1 MTQRMADDPRI
12 NLQAETEADYYR
24 EQSEVANQVRSLGML
39 VAGIMAFGAIFA
51 AMNTMY
57 AAVSSRTAEIATL
70 RAMGFRPRAILT
82 SFLTES
88 LVLALAAGIVG
99 VLLAMPINLFSTS
112 FNAGLT
118 AATVEFDFR
127 VTFTIVVEALLFA
140 ATMGVAGGWLPAR
153 RAMRMSVA
161 AAMRRA

>member
-1 MTQRMADDPRI
+1 
-12 NLQAETEADYYR
+12 
-24 EQSEVANQVRSLGML
+24 
-39 VAGIMAFGAIFA
+39 
-51 AMNTMY
+51 
-57 AAVSSRTAEIATL
+57 
-70 RAMGFRPRAILT
+70 MGFRPRAILT

-88 LVLALAAGIVG
+88 LVLALASGIVG
-99 VLLAMPINLFSTS
+99 VLLATPINLFSTS

-118 AATVEFDFR
+118 AATLEFDFR
-127 VTFTIVVEALLFA
+127 VTFTIVVEALFFA